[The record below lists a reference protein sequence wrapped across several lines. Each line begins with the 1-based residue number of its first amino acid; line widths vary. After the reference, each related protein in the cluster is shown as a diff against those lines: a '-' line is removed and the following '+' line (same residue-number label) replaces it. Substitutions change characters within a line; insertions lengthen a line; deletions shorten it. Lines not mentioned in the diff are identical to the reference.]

1 MQSYRTKLY
10 AVRACCTV
18 YNTHAERFC
27 EAMTEWIMFEADLWN
42 GNSLSRAN
50 FCGSGTVL
58 LLGLKRL
65 CRLTGYVTDL
75 LSLAVNRLD
84 HGYAVTFQFSASC
97 TLVTRCALFN
107 AHLARAHLF
116 CVPNQLCTA
125 YAVCACCQI
134 TETSL
139 QRAKSTTYSVR
150 GLRLLPNH

>member
-1 MQSYRTKLY
+1 MPAYL
-10 AVRACCTV
+10 
-18 YNTHAERFC
+18 NTSQF
-27 EAMTEWIMFEADLWN
+27 I
-42 GNSLSRAN
+42 
-50 FCGSGTVL
+50 
-58 LLGLKRL
+58 GLKRL
-65 CRLTGYVTDL
+65 CRLTGDVTDL

-116 CVPNQLCTA
+116 RVLNQLCTA